1 LKFASLTER
10 IRSKGS
16 QAWDLHY
23 EAVRR
28 MDAGEVARDAY
39 LFLSVGDP
47 DFDTPR
53 VITDAAIAS
62 LNAGHTHYTP
72 MSGTADLRQILADDY
87 AARIGA
93 PVLPEQVTVVAGAQ
107 NALFA
112 TCLALFDPGDEV
124 IIFDPVYVT
133 YGDTLG
139 VCGAQPVMVPTRS
152 EDGFLPHPPEIEAAI
167 TPATR
172 AIMINDP
179 NNPTGAVMPEAIW
192 REIARI
198 ALAHDLWVVVDEVY
212 RELHYPGH
220 RVPFTLASLP
230 GMAERTVVV
239 SSLSKSHAMS
249 GWRLGWTIG
258 PPAFGDHA
266 AKLNIVMLY
275 GGPEF
280 IQDAACTAL
289 REGAVFAAD
298 MAREYADR
306 AQIVVETLRNAACL
320 RPIAPEAGMFVMVD
334 IRACGVSAGDF
345 AELLFAETGI
355 VVLAGDAFGAEAV
368 GHLRIGLIHS
378 AEILRAA
385 CVKIGALADRLYS
398 ARPALPASS
407 VT

>member
-1 LKFASLTER
+1 
-10 IRSKGS
+10 
-16 QAWDLHY
+16 
-23 EAVRR
+23 
-28 MDAGEVARDAY
+28 
-39 LFLSVGDP
+39 
-47 DFDTPR
+47 
-53 VITDAAIAS
+53 
-62 LNAGHTHYTP
+62 
-72 MSGTADLRQILADDY
+72 
-87 AARIGA
+87 
-93 PVLPEQVTVVAGAQ
+93 
-107 NALFA
+107 
-112 TCLALFDPGDEV
+112 
-124 IIFDPVYVT
+124 
-133 YGDTLG
+133 
-139 VCGAQPVMVPTRS
+139 
-152 EDGFLPHPPEIEAAI
+152 
-167 TPATR
+167 
-172 AIMINDP
+172 
-179 NNPTGAVMPEAIW
+179 
-192 REIARI
+192 
-198 ALAHDLWVVVDEVY
+198 
-212 RELHYPGH
+212 
-220 RVPFTLASLP
+220 
-230 GMAERTVVV
+230 MAERTVVV